1 MDCKKSC
8 RHGVERELI
17 LTFNSFFKITSTY
30 SGGGQVI
37 NFSDRFTIK
46 GLDGVLAPK
55 FGNAVSALD
64 GDDSAPARQ
73 LEGVTGLPGATSAS
87 SSGTARQKATSSS
100 NARQSKPAAPAEG
113 PTSST
118 SSGAIAGIVVGVLIA
133 VAAVIG
139 LAAWL
144 LLRRRRRRRSLP
156 GSIEKKAEK
165 HISTT
170 TLTELGTD
178 GRVIPMEMGDGMPPP
193 MADST
198 PVSELEGSYWTD
210 PVAAAESPIEG
221 RRPFTPVTPSINGEE
236 TLDPTST
243 FKWI

>member
-1 MDCKKSC
+1 VDG
-8 RHGVERELI
+8 RHL
-17 LTFNSFFKITSTY
+17 LTFDSFFKITSTY

-37 NFSDRFTIK
+37 NFSDRFTIE

-87 SSGTARQKATSSS
+87 SSATSRQKATSTSDPS
-100 NARQSKPAAPAEG
+100 HSTSAVPADG
-113 PTSST
+113 PTSGT
-118 SSGAIAGIVVGVLIA
+118 SSGAIAGIVIGVLIA

-156 GSIEKKAEK
+156 GSMEKKAEK